1 MFMSP
6 FVYLSANLLFSAARR
21 SATNIQIM
29 FHRSAFVLSILSACI
44 CASTARA
51 QIGKANQIL
60 INRGLQIEALS
71 VPYDTFHA
79 STCSNA
85 NYTAVMWTW
94 DPPRSYDNMTGL
106 MGSPGFPWGRWVSDE
121 TDMPPLSQESSY
133 MGQLLQLQLADEWNL
148 NDDTIRTRAVN
159 WFNSV
164 APNWPNTILAAN
176 NWGGQV
182 SDGLLI
188 DFVTRAHPDM
198 R

>member
-21 SATNIQIM
+21 SATNIQIR

-94 DPPRSYDNMTGL
+94 DSPRSYDNMTGL
-106 MGSPGFPWGRWVSDE
+106 MGSPGFPWGRWAS
-121 TDMPPLSQESSY
+121 
-133 MGQLLQLQLADEWNL
+133 
-148 NDDTIRTRAVN
+148 
-159 WFNSV
+159 
-164 APNWPNTILAAN
+164 
-176 NWGGQV
+176 
-182 SDGLLI
+182 
-188 DFVTRAHPDM
+188 
-198 R
+198 